1 MLKLA
6 ISKNLSLVED
16 EWFRLKELLEVQ
28 DGKKIDSDSE
38 IVQRGIRVAI
48 ESLEKSAAKKDKQP

>member
-1 MLKLA
+1 MA

-16 EWFRLKELLEVQ
+16 EWFRLKELLQVQ
-28 DGKKIDSDSE
+28 DGKDIDSDSE

>member
-1 MLKLA
+1 MA

-16 EWFRLKELLEVQ
+16 EWFRLKELLQVQ
-28 DGKKIDSDSE
+28 DGKNIDSDSE
-38 IVQRGIRVAI
+38 IVQRGIRIAI

>member
-1 MLKLA
+1 LA

-16 EWFRLKELLEVQ
+16 EWFRLKELLQVQ
-28 DGKKIDSDSE
+28 DGKNIDSDSE
-38 IVQRGIRVAI
+38 IVQRGIRIAI